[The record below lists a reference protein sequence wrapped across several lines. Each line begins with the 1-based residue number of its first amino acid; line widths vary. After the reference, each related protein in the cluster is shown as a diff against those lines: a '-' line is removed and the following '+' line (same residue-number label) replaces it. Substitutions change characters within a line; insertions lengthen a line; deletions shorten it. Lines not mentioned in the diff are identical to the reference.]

1 MEKGIKIQSVTQ
13 FVDVPKGG
21 NLTVA
26 VTFSELKEIYGLVSY
41 TDDRG
46 PWNRINAGFYTSG
59 NILYISL
66 NNPNSNWGSG
76 CQSTFTVVGK

>member
-13 FVDVPKGG
+13 FVDVPSGSS
-21 NLTVA
+21 LTVA

-46 PWNRINAGFYTSG
+46 PWNKVNSGFYASG
-59 NILYISL
+59 NVLYISL
-66 NNPNSNWGSG
+66 YNKNTKYGSG